1 MSLEPSR
8 IVRARRRAG
17 ISKKRLADLIGAT
30 PRTISNYETRGAP
43 DALAAT
49 LADVLNVDPTFFS
62 MPATSPLE
70 EDRVFFRARRRTS
83 AAVRHAASEAGRTG
97 VEFYSLIAEHF
108 KLPEVDLPDL
118 VGMGPAI
125 AARQLRAH
133 WKVGAGPL
141 PNLIQLA
148 ESRGLRVM
156 SLPGT
161 TDEVDAFSV
170 WEKGVPYIFLSQRK
184 TAERSRF
191 DLAHE
196 IGHLVL
202 HSGLGNGDSVERDA
216 EREADAFASEFLL
229 PGEVLRGA
237 MPRQPSTEA
246 VLKAKVSFG
255 VSAMAMAYAL
265 FRNGLLSEW
274 AHRQMCIDLT
284 RRGYRA
290 SEPGGIHRET
300 SRVFSLT
307 LSLARQRLGLGTEEI
322 AQALGVCPQEIH
334 ELTFGHAVTPVAS
347 VGGSSAAPE
356 PGPRP
361 SLRVV

>member
-156 SLPGT
+156 SLPET
-161 TDEVDAFSV
+161 TDEVDA
-170 WEKGVPYIFLSQRK
+170 
-184 TAERSRF
+184 
-191 DLAHE
+191 
-196 IGHLVL
+196 
-202 HSGLGNGDSVERDA
+202 
-216 EREADAFASEFLL
+216 
-229 PGEVLRGA
+229 
-237 MPRQPSTEA
+237 
-246 VLKAKVSFG
+246 
-255 VSAMAMAYAL
+255 
-265 FRNGLLSEW
+265 
-274 AHRQMCIDLT
+274 
-284 RRGYRA
+284 
-290 SEPGGIHRET
+290 
-300 SRVFSLT
+300 
-307 LSLARQRLGLGTEEI
+307 
-322 AQALGVCPQEIH
+322 
-334 ELTFGHAVTPVAS
+334 
-347 VGGSSAAPE
+347 
-356 PGPRP
+356 
-361 SLRVV
+361 